1 VEYARTIS
9 SAGGDLL
16 NLINDIL
23 DLSKVEA
30 GRMDVVPAEVH
41 LRDVCET
48 VDGRFRPM
56 ADEKGLSFTVELDPS
71 APEAIVSDEQRLH
84 QVLKNLLSNAVKFTE
99 TGSVKLHIG
108 LASPDVRFTSP
119 VLSRAG
125 RVVAFTVHDTGIGIS
140 QEKLRLVFEAFQQA
154 DGTTS
159 RKYGG
164 TGLGL
169 SISREIARLLGGE
182 IRASSTAGESSTF
195 IHYLPDTYE
204 PPAETVPAPDQA
216 VLTTDVLLGKG
227 PGLVVEPAA
236 ASPPRVTVHEPVR
249 ASAKT
254 AVEAHTPELADDR
267 LVIGAGDRVLL
278 VVHGDGSLGREALTL
293 GRERGYKVLL
303 TSAGAAALALARE
316 FHPEAALLELAL
328 PGAEGGALL
337 ALFKQDAALRHI
349 PIHVF
354 GPPDR
359 RHQSLRA
366 GAYAYSSRPARPKD
380 VNRALNDLVAY
391 AERGQRHVLV
401 VEDDD
406 TERAAVSEL
415 LGTGDDVLISAV
427 GSSEEA
433 IEVLEK
439 GWVDCVVLD
448 LKLPKMSGFT
458 LLELIKTD
466 ERYRGVPVIVYTG
479 KALTRREETR
489 LTRYAESII
498 VKDARS
504 PERLLEEVTLFL
516 HRPGD
521 SLPEDQRLM
530 LEQLQHSS
538 NLLAGKN
545 VLIVDDDVRNV
556 FALTSVLERHG
567 MSVIFAEN
575 GKDGL
580 ATLAEHPDVD
590 LVLMDIMMPEMD
602 GYETIAAIRSDNRFD
617 KLPIIALTAK
627 AMKGDREDS
636 IAAGAS
642 DYITKP
648 VDVDQLLSL
657 VRVWLYA

>member
-1 VEYARTIS
+1 
-9 SAGGDLL
+9 
-16 NLINDIL
+16 
-23 DLSKVEA
+23 
-30 GRMDVVPAEVH
+30 
-41 LRDVCET
+41 
-48 VDGRFRPM
+48 
-56 ADEKGLSFTVELDPS
+56 
-71 APEAIVSDEQRLH
+71 
-84 QVLKNLLSNAVKFTE
+84 VL
-99 TGSVKLHIG
+99 
-108 LASPDVRFTSP
+108 
-119 VLSRAG
+119 
-125 RVVAFTVHDTGIGIS
+125 
-140 QEKLRLVFEAFQQA
+140 
-154 DGTTS
+154 
-159 RKYGG
+159 
-164 TGLGL
+164 
-169 SISREIARLLGGE
+169 
-182 IRASSTAGESSTF
+182 
-195 IHYLPDTYE
+195 YLPDTYE
-204 PPAETVPAPDQA
+204 APAEIVPADDPA
-216 VLTTDVLLGKG
+216 VLTVEAFLGNG
-227 PGLVVEPAA
+227 PGRAVEPVAPA
-236 ASPPRVTVHEPVR
+236 PARAPEPV
-249 ASAKT
+249 SATAAT
-254 AVEAHTPELADDR
+254 AVDSHTPEQADDR
-267 LVIGAGDRVLL
+267 LVITAGDRVLL
-278 VVHGDGSLGREALTL
+278 VAHGEGSLGREALAL

-303 TSAGAAALALARE
+303 TTAGAAALALARE

-328 PGAEGGALL
+328 AGAEGGALL

-366 GAYAYSSRPARPKD
+366 GAYAYSPRPARPKD
-380 VNRALNDLVAY
+380 VVQALDKLAAY

-406 TERAAVSEL
+406 TERAAVAEL
-415 LGTGDDVLISAV
+415 LGTGDDVLISTV
-427 GSSEEA
+427 SSSEEA
-433 IEVLEK
+433 IEALEK
-439 GWVDCVVLD
+439 GWVDCIVLD

-458 LLELIKTD
+458 LLELVKTD

-489 LTRYAESII
+489 LSRYAESII
-498 VKDARS
+498 IKDARS

-521 SLPEDQRLM
+521 RLPEDQRLM

-538 NLLAGKN
+538 NLLAGKK

-567 MSVIFAEN
+567 MGIVFAEN

-580 ATLAEHPDVD
+580 VTLADNPDVD

-602 GYETIAAIRSDNRFD
+602 GYETIAAIRSDDRFD

-648 VDVDQLLSL
+648 VDVEQLLSL